1 VVTGPVRVVAYVDYD
16 TGGWIIGH
24 AFVKQLRNLGVSV
37 SQVDF
42 LIREEC
48 FTAEEKH
55 LYAHPCSMSTPA
67 YRTKTLG
74 WLKEG
79 GGLDGKPMG
88 IHSNHVQPYERV
100 RDLCLQLLS
109 RATFER

>member
-1 VVTGPVRVVAYVDYD
+1 
-16 TGGWIIGH
+16 
-24 AFVKQLRNLGVSV
+24 
-37 SQVDF
+37 
-42 LIREEC
+42 
-48 FTAEEKH
+48 
-55 LYAHPCSMSTPA
+55 MSTPA